1 MAQSTTCTRPKIQ
14 SPACHKI
21 LTACSWTVFCIHMR
35 IKATHLVIGNSPQPQ
50 PPQWREQ
57 KRTNW
62 FVCCLSCQDRPRL
75 GFGQR
80 EGLYVWVIQMLCQGS
95 QISRLWVQL
104 VDITGD
110 LRQQLLLLGLW
121 HPPKPDGYRG
131 RGMTGWI
138 IGSLLGLHIVL
149 SLVLVPTVRVPPLS
163 TRRRSCLLST
173 TLLMFL
179 FHNSSTD
186 KWKLTYLLL
195 QLKKA
200 TYDPVRKLE
209 GSV

>member
-1 MAQSTTCTRPKIQ
+1 MSIVITYEFVCYSQSFFVCVFLKLQLGGVALFFRTMFTYSIWIHFLCFGPSLPQDFNSSQLSYILHTHAFWGRSF
-14 SPACHKI
+14 SPRKYPW
-21 LTACSWTVFCIHMR
+21 L
-35 IKATHLVIGNSPQPQ
+35 Q
-50 PPQWREQ
+50 PPPWREQ

-80 EGLYVWVIQMLCQGS
+80 EGLYVWVIQMLRQGPE
-95 QISRLWVQL
+95 ISRLWVQL

-138 IGSLLGLHIVL
+138 IGSLLWLCIVL
-149 SLVLVPTVRVPPLS
+149 SPALVPTV
-163 TRRRSCLLST
+163 
-173 TLLMFL
+173 
-179 FHNSSTD
+179 
-186 KWKLTYLLL
+186 
-195 QLKKA
+195 
-200 TYDPVRKLE
+200 
-209 GSV
+209 